1 MLNGMPLRGP
11 IGHPIA
17 DRFGAAGLVAEAPT
31 IRHFIES
38 TASDALMRTSTLDAE
53 LLSWTL
59 RTAAASPRSTLRDG
73 SRR

>member
-1 MLNGMPLRGP
+1 MPLRGP

-17 DRFGAAGLVAEAPT
+17 DRLGAAGLVAEAPT
-31 IRHFIES
+31 IQQFVES
-38 TASDALMRTSTLDAE
+38 TASDAVMRTSTLDAE